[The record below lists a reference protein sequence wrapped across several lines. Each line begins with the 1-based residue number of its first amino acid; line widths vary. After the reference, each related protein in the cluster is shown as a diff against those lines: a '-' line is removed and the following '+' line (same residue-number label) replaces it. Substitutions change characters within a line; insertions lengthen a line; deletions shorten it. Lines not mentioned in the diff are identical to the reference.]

1 MTRLISARTRLLAII
16 IALSALV
23 LWAGTYVYAETS
35 PPCAEEIAKFC
46 KDIQPC
52 KGLLMNCLKEHE
64 NELSSTCKAKVEE
77 ANKRLEEA
85 QQACAEDIQKFCK
98 DIQPGGGRIAK
109 CLKEH
114 ACDLSPACKEKC
126 AANEEMQQGEKKSG
140 EQTK

>member
-1 MTRLISARTRLLAII
+1 MTRLDSARTRLLAMI
-16 IALSALV
+16 IALAALV
-23 LWAGTYVYAETS
+23 FWIGTSVYAEIS

-52 KGLLMNCLKEHE
+52 KGLLMDCLKEHE

-77 ANKRLEEA
+77 VNKRFEKA

-114 ACDLSPACKEKC
+114 ACDLSSACKEKC
-126 AANEEMQQGEKKSG
+126 AANEEIRGQKKSG

>member
-1 MTRLISARTRLLAII
+1 MTRLISARTRLLAMI

-23 LWAGTYVYAETS
+23 LWAGTPGYAETS

-52 KGLLMNCLKEHE
+52 KGLLMNCLKKHE

-85 QQACAEDIQKFCK
+85 RQACAEDIQKFCK

-114 ACDLSPACKEKC
+114 ACDLSPACKGKC
-126 AANEEMQQGEKKSG
+126 APNEEVQREKKSG

>member
-1 MTRLISARTRLLAII
+1 MII
-16 IALSALV
+16 VLSAPV
-23 LWAGTYVYAETS
+23 LSAVANVSAETA
-35 PPCAEEIAKFC
+35 PPCAEEIARFC

-64 NELSSTCKAKVEE
+64 NELSSACKAKVEE
-77 ANKRLEEA
+77 ANKKLEEA

-126 AANEEMQQGEKKSG
+126 VANDEMQKEKKSG

>member
-1 MTRLISARTRLLAII
+1 MTRLGSARTRLLAMI

-23 LWAGTYVYAETS
+23 FWTGASVYAETS

-52 KGLLMNCLKEHE
+52 KGLLMNCLKKHE

-85 QQACAEDIQKFCK
+85 QWTCAEDIQKFCK

-126 AANEEMQQGEKKSG
+126 AANEERQREKKSG
-140 EQTK
+140 EETK

>member
-1 MTRLISARTRLLAII
+1 MTQLVGIRLVVM
-16 IALSALV
+16 ALSFL
-23 LWAGTYVYAETS
+23 LWAEVNVYAQTS

-52 KGLLMNCLKEHE
+52 RGLLMNCLKEHE
-64 NELSSTCKAKVEE
+64 NELSATCKAKVEGSK
-77 ANKRLEEA
+77 KRLEEA
-85 QQACAEDIQKFCK
+85 QQACSEDIQKFCK
-98 DIQPGGGRIAK
+98 DVQPGGGRIAR

-126 AANEEMQQGEKKSG
+126 LLNEEMQGKKKPE

>member
-1 MTRLISARTRLLAII
+1 MTRLGSARTRLLAMI
-16 IALSALV
+16 IALAALV
-23 LWAGTYVYAETS
+23 FWIGTSVYAEIS
-35 PPCAEEIAKFC
+35 PPCAAEIAKFC

-52 KGLLMNCLKEHE
+52 KGLLMDCLKEHE

-77 ANKRLEEA
+77 ANKRFEKA

-114 ACDLSPACKEKC
+114 VCDLSPACKEKC
-126 AANEEMQQGEKKSG
+126 AANEEIRGQKKSG

>member
-1 MTRLISARTRLLAII
+1 MI

-23 LWAGTYVYAETS
+23 FWAGTLGYAETS

-52 KGLLMNCLKEHE
+52 KGLLMDCLKEHE
-64 NELSSTCKAKVEE
+64 NELSSICKAKVEE

-85 QQACAEDIQKFCK
+85 QQVCAEDIQKFCK
-98 DIQPGGGRIAK
+98 DVQPGGGRIAK

-114 ACDLSPACKEKC
+114 ACDLSPACKGKC
-126 AANEEMQQGEKKSG
+126 AANEEIKREKKSG
-140 EQTK
+140 EETK

>member
-1 MTRLISARTRLLAII
+1 MARPVSVRTRLLAMT
-16 IALSALV
+16 IALSALF
-23 LWAGTYVYAETS
+23 LWAGSSVYAQTS

-46 KDIQPC
+46 KDIEPC
-52 KGLLMNCLKEHE
+52 KGLLMDCLKEHE

-77 ANKRLEEA
+77 ANKRLEKA

-98 DIQPGGGRIAK
+98 DIRPGGGRIAK

-126 AANEEMQQGEKKSG
+126 AANEEIRGQKKSG

>member
-1 MTRLISARTRLLAII
+1 MTRLGSARTRLLAMI
-16 IALSALV
+16 IALAVLV
-23 LWAGTYVYAETS
+23 FWIGTSVYAEIS

-46 KDIQPC
+46 KNIQPC
-52 KGLLMNCLKEHE
+52 KGLLMDCLKEHE

-85 QQACAEDIQKFCK
+85 QQVCAEDIQKFCK
-98 DIQPGGGRIAK
+98 DVQPGGGRIAK

-126 AANEEMQQGEKKSG
+126 AANEEIRGQKKSG